1 MVRITRLYGQPT
13 GHYMKIVYK
22 SHFPTSNANLD
33 SRIGFYAKFYVGVH
47 STRGGSMIPYDT
59 RAAAEKK
66 LLQKMASHFL
76 ITINNIN

>member
-13 GHYMKIVYK
+13 GYYMKIVYK

-47 STRGGSMIPYDT
+47 STGGGSMIPYDT
-59 RAAAEKK
+59 RAAAGKK
-66 LLQKMASHFL
+66 TTTKNGISFPYYHQ
-76 ITINNIN
+76 